1 MSKNKLP
8 RIMSHFTCI
17 KTKIKER
24 PFLIKALQVL
34 GHEVQ
39 ENVLLE
45 NPADH
50 DHKQWQ
56 VEVALN
62 NEIGFKW
69 NKEIESYE
77 LVAELDT
84 WDLDVPV
91 QRFIDKLT
99 QQYARMTLHG
109 TVKEEGFEVAEEWE
123 MDDGSIEP
131 VSYTH
136 LTLPTNREV

>member
-1 MSKNKLP
+1 
-8 RIMSHFTCI
+8 MSHFTCI

-39 ENVLLE
+39 ENQQLVIN
-45 NPADH
+45 NPDHGEGHPEFVAD
-50 DHKQWQ
+50 
-56 VEVALN
+56 VAIKN
-62 NEIGFKW
+62 DIGFRW
-69 NKEIESYE
+69 NNNTKTYE

-91 QRFIDKLT
+91 NRFIDKVT

-109 TVKEEGFEVAEEWE
+109 TVKEDGWQVAEEWE
-123 MDDGSIEP
+123 MEDNSIE
-131 VSYTH
+131 
-136 LTLPTNREV
+136 LTVTRWV